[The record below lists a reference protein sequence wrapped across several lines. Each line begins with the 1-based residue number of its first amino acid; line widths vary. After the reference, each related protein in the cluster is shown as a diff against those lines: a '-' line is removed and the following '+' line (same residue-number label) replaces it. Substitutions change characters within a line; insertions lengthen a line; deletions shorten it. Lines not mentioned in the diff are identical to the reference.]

1 MAYVTATL
9 VQKDPPGDDRRV
21 HIVVEFVGNAGEPT
35 VKREYYVAATDTLQS
50 VRQWAIAQAA
60 SLAAVKTVA
69 DNLTVGMS
77 VNLTP
82 IVPPAPTARQVWL
95 GKVSQYKQ
103 FAALGLTGTAAADLA
118 ALLADI
124 NATYETGFLQ

>member
-9 VQKDPPGDDRRV
+9 VQKDPPNDDRKVR
-21 HIVVEFVGNAGEPT
+21 IVVEFIGNAGEPT
-35 VKREYYVAATDTLQS
+35 VRREYYIAATDTLQS

-82 IVPPAPTARQVWL
+82 ITPAAPTAQQVWAA
-95 GKVSQYKQ
+95 KVSRYLVGKN
-103 FAALGLTGTAAADLA
+103 LGLTGATAAADLA
-118 ALLADI
+118 ALKADI
-124 NATYETGFLQ
+124 EATYLTAYL